1 MRHHRGSLLMANVNT
16 LHPQVEAG
24 GGSAAGWSTH
34 HEEDGVDAFL
44 LEATRDYFLTA
55 KSAHFD
61 FPS

>member
-1 MRHHRGSLLMANVNT
+1 
-16 LHPQVEAG
+16 LHTQVEAG
-24 GGSAAGWSTH
+24 GGRAAGWPTH
-34 HEEDGVDAFL
+34 HKEDGVDAFL